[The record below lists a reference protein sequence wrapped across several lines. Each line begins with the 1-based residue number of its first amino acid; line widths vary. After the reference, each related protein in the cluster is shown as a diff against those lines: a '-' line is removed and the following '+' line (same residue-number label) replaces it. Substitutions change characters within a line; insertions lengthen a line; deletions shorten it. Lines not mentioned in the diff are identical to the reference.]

1 MKHNPDNRADNVAH
15 IQKSIDGT
23 VRNMRKA
30 EEMMRATDNEQ
41 TKAELAAKN
50 ERREEALH
58 AFRQEIKDEAAY
70 QNRKE

>member
-1 MKHNPDNRADNVAH
+1 VKHNPDNRADNVAH

-30 EEMMRATDNEQ
+30 EEMMRATDNEK